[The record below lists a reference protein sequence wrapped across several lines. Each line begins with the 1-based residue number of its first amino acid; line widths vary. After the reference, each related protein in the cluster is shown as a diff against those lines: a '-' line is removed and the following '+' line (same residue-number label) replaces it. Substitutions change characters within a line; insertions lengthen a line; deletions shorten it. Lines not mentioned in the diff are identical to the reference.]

1 MLETSFLLSFI
12 GFFIVLT
19 PLVFVHEFGHYYAAI
34 KSGVTVE
41 TFSIGFGPELFGFND
56 KKNTRWKFSLI
67 PLGGYVKMKG
77 ELFSSLDNSN
87 NISLTKDTFTE
98 ATLLSRF
105 IIVASG
111 PLANLIFGLLLIT
124 SLYTFNGK
132 YVSTSIIDTVI
143 DTKPANVAG
152 ILPGD
157 KIISIND
164 ELVENFQEIKF
175 IVENNPNISMQF
187 KILRNDTVLFLNV
200 VPEEFFDERSKS
212 TVGRIGITAK
222 PMVLT
227 KLTLIEAFKVGL
239 YDTIKLTI
247 EWIKGLKTLLTFN
260 IDKKDIMGPVGIAK
274 ISGSSLNQGFF
285 SIIFLMAV
293 LSINLGLINL
303 LPIPALD
310 GGYIVLQIYEFVF
323 KKPLPSQI
331 QIFLLKFGFVF
342 LLMLMF
348 IITAFDL
355 GF

>member
-34 KSGVTVE
+34 KSGVKVE

-77 ELFSSLDNSN
+77 ELINSIDNSN
-87 NISLTKDTFTE
+87 NKTLAKDTFIE
-98 ATLLSRF
+98 ANLLSRF
-105 IIVASG
+105 IIVFSG

-124 SLYTFNGK
+124 CLYTFNGK
-132 YVSTSIIDTVI
+132 YISTTIIDTVI
-143 DTKPANVAG
+143 DSKPAKVAG
-152 ILPGD
+152 ILAGD
-157 KIISIND
+157 RIISIND
-164 ELVENFQEIKF
+164 KPVENFQEIKN
-175 IVENNPNISMQF
+175 IVQNNPNNSMQF
-187 KILRNDTVLFLNV
+187 KVLRNDTVLFLNI
-200 VPEEFFDERSKS
+200 VPEEFYDERSNRV
-212 TVGRIGITAK
+212 TGRIGVVAK
-222 PMVLT
+222 PMILT
-227 KLTLIEAFKVGL
+227 KLPLIEAFKVGI
-239 YDTIKLTI
+239 YDTLKLTI
-247 EWIKGLKTLLTFN
+247 EWIKGLKTLLTFD

-274 ISGSSLNQGFF
+274 ISGSSLDKGFF
-285 SIIFLMAV
+285 SIIFLMSV

-310 GGYIVLQIYEFVF
+310 GGYIVMQIYELVF
-323 KKPLPSQI
+323 GKPLPLTI

-342 LLMLMF
+342 LLMLMLM
-348 IITAFDL
+348 ITAFDL